1 MNGGRGVV
9 CQPSPGGAPC
19 FKLRIA
25 LSRQPPATGI
35 GGQSM
40 EMTMLR
46 IFLIAFGLLVAMA
59 APASALIT
67 GGKDEPVKPTGLPDG
82 SLPLA
87 NLKTRIA
94 WWEGPPFGGGQ
105 YHFEYSG
112 TTSDLQ
118 SAIDLFA
125 QVKSPRKQLIVRSG
139 VQTSFWLNIT
149 DKTKQHTI
157 DWQFVVW
164 RPSNWQQLR
173 DAKAGLLP
181 PGEEGDGP
189 KTELVVHVSDRIEW
203 KSLTIPP
210 TLTVVDER
218 LESNGLSTDQGAALK
233 GHIHD
238 SDGAAIAGAT
248 ITIGKDADQVTA
260 SSDAEGAFLAS
271 QIPAGTH
278 RVVVAAR
285 GFASKDKYYHRFT
298 KSTFKRLDVTLAKA
312 AEVPVRVIDD
322 QGQPLEGVEIRV
334 AVCLDRSGNFYRV
347 AGEHQYTSDASGEFV
362 VTDVPHGKLKL
373 SSRTQG
379 YYYNS
384 VLNQHDTAESPIVLT
399 LQPTGTVKV
408 SVATA
413 DGQPVTSKYIVEID
427 EAGIDSAKGAPVG
440 SWGGSANIGADGS
453 YTFKNVPPG
462 DYVVSGKP
470 NPGRSADRTDPATVH
485 IKGKDQHHVK
495 LTAK

>member
-1 MNGGRGVV
+1 
-9 CQPSPGGAPC
+9 
-19 FKLRIA
+19 
-25 LSRQPPATGI
+25 
-35 GGQSM
+35 M

-46 IFLIAFGLLVAMA
+46 IFLIAFSLLAAMVT
-59 APASALIT
+59 PASALIT
-67 GGKDEPVKPTGLPDG
+67 GGKDEPMKVQGLPEG

-118 SAIDLFA
+118 AAIDLFA
-125 QVKSPRKQLIVRSG
+125 QVNSPRKQLIVRSG
-139 VQTSFWLNIT
+139 VQNSFWLNIT
-149 DKTKQHTI
+149 DKTKQQTI

-173 DAKAGLLP
+173 GAKAGLLP
-181 PGEEGDGP
+181 SGEEGDAP
-189 KTELVVHVSDRIEW
+189 TTELVVHVSDRIEW
-203 KSLTIPP
+203 KSLVIPP

-218 LESNGLSTDQGAALK
+218 LESNGLSIDQGAALE

-260 SSDAEGAFLAS
+260 TSDAEGAFLAT

-278 RVVVAAR
+278 RVVVAAQ
-285 GFASKDKYYHRFT
+285 GFASKDKYYHPFT
-298 KSTFKRLDVTLAKA
+298 KSTFKRLDATLAKA
-312 AEVPVRVIDD
+312 AKVPVRVVDD
-322 QGQPLEGVEIRV
+322 QGKPLDGVEIRV
-334 AVCLDRSGNFYRV
+334 AVCLDRSGDFYRV
-347 AGEHQYTSDASGEFV
+347 AGEHQYTSDAAGEFV
-362 VTDVPHGKLKL
+362 VTDVPHGKLKF

-384 VLNQHDTAESPIVLT
+384 VLNEHDTAESPIILT
-399 LQPTGTVKV
+399 LSPTGTVKV
-408 SVATA
+408 SVATV
-413 DGQPVTSKYIVEID
+413 DGQPVTSKYIVEIE
-427 EAGIDSAKGAPVG
+427 EAGIDRDKDTTVG
-440 SWGGSANIGADGS
+440 SWGGSANIGGDGS

-462 DYVVSGKP
+462 DYVISGKP
-470 NPGRSADRTDPATVH
+470 NPGRSADRTDPAPVH